1 MEKQRH
7 PMTLRIELPED
18 KTAALAAKART
29 QGLSAEQYARQ
40 VLEHDLES
48 GGSPRPIWE
57 VIADNMKDVPAEDLA
72 LLPKDGAS
80 QIDHYVYGVPKREP

>member
-1 MEKQRH
+1 
-7 PMTLRIELPED
+7 MTLRIELPDE

-48 GGSPRPIWE
+48 GPGTRPIWE
-57 VIADNMKDVPAEDLA
+57 VIAENMKQVPAEDMA
-72 LLPKDGAS
+72 VLPKDGAS
-80 QIDHYVYGVPKREP
+80 QIDHYVYGVPKSEP